1 MNTQE
6 LAQKTADLMDLSVA
20 EIHRLLDLMDVD
32 QIINL
37 TAAVQDEDVD
47 TIQQILDDVT
57 NTDAESEVTSVPE
70 IKQALQQE
78 GRKKLK
84 AGEDLTSL
92 WPLIGKLSA
101 ADWKM
106 IWPSLDEDILKQ
118 LYQEATEKTT
128 DNISAADAQMLH
140 DYSISFIAESMVIY
154 ENEWWQ
160 VQVPL
165 APDNLVGICQH
176 DHLIWVPRHQL
187 QPLTE
192 HVMGMT
198 QMPTLARMKELAGIP
213 HDTDVTFTA
222 PVATAITPKSISSD
236 QEWLQDLRMH
246 MREIEQLMQ
255 APKSEDTQEEM
266 QLHMK
271 ALSRKAR
278 DAAHRI
284 SGAT

>member
-6 LAQKTADLMDLSVA
+6 LAEKTADLTDLSVA
-20 EIHRLLDLMDVD
+20 EIHDLLDDMDVD

-37 TAAVQDEDVD
+37 TAAVQDEDAD
-47 TIQQILDDVT
+47 TIQQILDHVSD
-57 NTDAESEVTSVPE
+57 TDSESDATSMPE
-70 IKQALQQE
+70 IKAELQRE
-78 GRKKLK
+78 GRKKLQ
-84 AGEDLTSL
+84 AGEDLTQL

-106 IWPSLDEDILKQ
+106 IWPSLDEEILQQ
-118 LYQEATEKTT
+118 LYQEATQKTT
-128 DNISAADAQMLH
+128 DNISASDAQMLH

-160 VQVPL
+160 VQVPQ
-165 APDNLVGICQH
+165 APDNLVGICQQH
-176 DHLIWVPRHQL
+176 HLIWVPRHHL

-198 QMPTLARMKELAGIP
+198 AMPSLVRMKELAGIQGATP
-213 HDTDVTFTA
+213 DGHTA
-222 PVATAITPKSISSD
+222 PVVSVQLSKPASLPHD
-236 QEWLQDLRMH
+236 WLDDLRMH

-255 APKSEDTQEEM
+255 VPSDPDTQDEI

-278 DAAHRI
+278 DAAHKI
-284 SGAT
+284 TGVT

>member
-20 EIHRLLDLMDVD
+20 EIHDLLDLMDVD

-37 TAAVQDEDVD
+37 TAAVQDPDAD
-47 TIQQILDDVT
+47 TIQQILDGVT
-57 NTDAESEVTSVPE
+57 STDTESEADSMPE
-70 IKQALQQE
+70 IKQELQRE

-84 AGEDLTSL
+84 AGEDLTQL

-101 ADWKM
+101 EDWKM
-106 IWPSLDEDILKQ
+106 VWPSLDEEILQQ
-118 LYQEATEKTT
+118 LYQEATQKTT

-160 VQVPL
+160 VQVPQ
-165 APDNLVGICQH
+165 APDNLVGISQH

-198 QMPTLARMKELAGIP
+198 QMPSLARMKELAGIQHHA
-213 HDTDVTFTA
+213 HDTFTPHVA
-222 PVATAITPKSISSD
+222 PALTHKGLSSD
-236 QEWLQDLRMH
+236 GEWLLDLRMH

-255 APKSEDTQEEM
+255 AAPDPDTQEEIK
-266 QLHMK
+266 LHMK

-284 SGAT
+284 SGVT

>member
-6 LAQKTADLMDLSVA
+6 LAEKTADLTDQSVA
-20 EIHRLLDLMDVD
+20 EIHDLLDLMDVD

-37 TAAVQDEDVD
+37 TAAVQDEDAD
-47 TIQQILDDVT
+47 TIQQILDGVT
-57 NTDAESEVTSVPE
+57 DTHAESEADSMPE
-70 IKQALQQE
+70 IKAELQQQ

-84 AGEDLTSL
+84 AGEDLTQL
-92 WPLIGKLSA
+92 WPLIGKLTA
-101 ADWKM
+101 EDWKM
-106 IWPSLDEDILKQ
+106 IWPSLDEEILQQ
-118 LYQEATEKTT
+118 LYQEATQKTT
-128 DNISAADAQMLH
+128 DHISAADAQMLH

-160 VQVPL
+160 VQVPQ

-198 QMPTLARMKELAGIP
+198 QMPSLARMKELAGIQGHAGTTSTP
-213 HDTDVTFTA
+213 HMVPA
-222 PVATAITPKSISSD
+222 SSHNLGSD
-236 QEWLQDLRMH
+236 GAWLQDLRMH

-255 APKSEDTQEEM
+255 APKSEDTQEEI

-278 DAAHRI
+278 DASHRI
-284 SGAT
+284 SGVT

>member
-6 LAQKTADLMDLSVA
+6 LAEKTADLTDQSVA
-20 EIHRLLDLMDVD
+20 EIHDLLDLMDVD

-37 TAAVQDEDVD
+37 TAAVQDEDAH
-47 TIQQILDDVT
+47 TIQQILDGVT
-57 NTDAESEVTSVPE
+57 DTHAESEADSMPE
-70 IKQALQQE
+70 IKAELQQQ

-84 AGEDLTSL
+84 AGEDLTQL
-92 WPLIGKLSA
+92 WPLIGKLTA
-101 ADWKM
+101 EDWKM
-106 IWPSLDEDILKQ
+106 IWPSLDEEILQQ
-118 LYQEATEKTT
+118 LYQEATQKTT
-128 DNISAADAQMLH
+128 DRISAADAQMLH

-160 VQVPL
+160 VQVPQ

-198 QMPTLARMKELAGIP
+198 QMPSLVRMKELAGIQGHAGATSTP
-213 HDTDVTFTA
+213 HMV
-222 PVATAITPKSISSD
+222 PVSSHNLGSD
-236 QEWLQDLRMH
+236 GAWLQDLRMH

-255 APKSEDTQEEM
+255 APKSEDTQEEI

-278 DAAHRI
+278 DASHRI

>member
-6 LAQKTADLMDLSVA
+6 LAEKTADLTDLSVA
-20 EIHRLLDLMDVD
+20 EIHDLLDDMDVD

-37 TAAVQDEDVD
+37 TAAVQDEDAD
-47 TIQQILDDVT
+47 TIQQILDDVSDT
-57 NTDAESEVTSVPE
+57 HAESDATSMPE
-70 IKQALQQE
+70 IKAELQRE
-78 GRKKLK
+78 GRKKLQ
-84 AGEDLTSL
+84 AGEDLTQL

-106 IWPSLDEDILKQ
+106 IWPSLDEEILQQ
-118 LYQEATEKTT
+118 LYQEATQKTT
-128 DNISAADAQMLH
+128 DRISAADAQMLH

-160 VQVPL
+160 VQVPQ

-198 QMPTLARMKELAGIP
+198 QMPSLVRMKELAGIQGHTGTTSTP
-213 HDTDVTFTA
+213 HMV
-222 PVATAITPKSISSD
+222 PVSSHNLGSD
-236 QEWLQDLRMH
+236 GAWLQDLRMH

-255 APKSEDTQEEM
+255 APKSEDTQEEI

-278 DAAHRI
+278 DASHRI

>member
-20 EIHRLLDLMDVD
+20 EIHDLLDNMDVD

-37 TAAVQDEDVD
+37 TAAVQDEDAD
-47 TIQQILDDVT
+47 TIQQILDGVT
-57 NTDAESEVTSVPE
+57 LTDTESESDSMPE
-70 IKQALQQE
+70 IKAELQRE
-78 GRKKLK
+78 GRKLLK
-84 AGEDLTSL
+84 AEKDLTSL

-101 ADWKM
+101 EEWKM
-106 IWPSLDEDILKQ
+106 VWPSLDEEILQQ
-118 LYQEATEKTT
+118 LYLEATQKTT
-128 DNISAADAQMLH
+128 DNISASDAQMLH

-160 VQVPL
+160 VQVPQ
-165 APDNLVGICQH
+165 APDNLVGICQQ

-198 QMPTLARMKELAGIP
+198 QMPSLARMKALAGI
-213 HDTDVTFTA
+213 HTDTHTTLTA
-222 PVATAITPKSISSD
+222 PIGTHHVPQPLSQD
-236 QEWLQDLRMH
+236 GEWLHDLRMH

-255 APKSEDTQEEM
+255 VPQNEDTQEEI

-284 SGAT
+284 KGVS

>member
-20 EIHRLLDLMDVD
+20 EIHRLLDDMDVD

-37 TAAVQDEDVD
+37 TAAVQDEQEHA
-47 TIQQILDDVT
+47 IQEILAGVT
-57 NTDAESEVTSVPE
+57 RTRTESEATSMPE
-70 IKQALQQE
+70 IKAELQRE

-84 AGEDLTSL
+84 AGEDLTHL

-101 ADWKM
+101 AEWKM
-106 IWPSLDEDILKQ
+106 VWPSLDEEILQQ
-118 LYQEATEKTT
+118 LYLEATQKTT
-128 DNISAADAQMLH
+128 DNISASDAQMLH
-140 DYSISFIAESMVIY
+140 DYSISFIAETMVIY

-160 VQVPL
+160 VQVPQ

-176 DHLIWVPRHQL
+176 DHLIWVPRHHL

-198 QMPTLARMKELAGIP
+198 QMPSLVRMKELAGIP
-213 HDTDVTFTA
+213 HDTDVTFTG
-222 PVATAITPKSISSD
+222 PIMSHIMPKSIHSD
-236 QEWLQDLRMH
+236 GEWLHDLRMH

-255 APKSEDTQEEM
+255 APQDADTQEEI

-278 DAAHRI
+278 DAAQRI
-284 SGAT
+284 RGAT